1 MVPSWQIR
9 NFSSVS
15 ISLSRVTNKNMYA
28 FQFIT
33 INHANITY
41 DSIDID
47 FWEDPNIE
55 LYGIY

>member
-1 MVPSWQIR
+1 MVPIWQIR
-9 NFSSVS
+9 NFGNVS
-15 ISLSRVTNKNMYA
+15 ISLSRVANKNIYA

-33 INHANITY
+33 ITRTNITY

>member
-1 MVPSWQIR
+1 MPIWQIK
-9 NFSSVS
+9 NFGNLSV
-15 ISLSRVTNKNMYA
+15 SLSRVSSKNIYA

-33 INHANITY
+33 ITHTNITY